1 MVVNRSE
8 GITSMDIF
16 ITINLPEK
24 VKLVYYKCIRL
35 AIGDVLPIKKILIL
49 RCIKVTDVIIFGSC
63 TIVFETVHFLKYLR
77 LFP

>member
-49 RCIKVTDVIIFGSC
+49 RCIKVTDVIISYL
-63 TIVFETVHFLKYLR
+63 VLALSFLRPYIS
-77 LFP
+77 